1 MSLNKNKIKNASLIK
16 YINTIG
22 TSEPCIIRVVFDGMK
37 YGVPLDPDNTDYALI
52 KELLDAEEIT
62 IEDGEIFEID

>member
-1 MSLNKNKIKNASLIK
+1 MSLNEIKIKDASLLK
-16 YINTIG
+16 YINVIG
-22 TSEPCIIRVVFDGMK
+22 TSEPCIVRVVFDGVE
-37 YGVPLDPDNTDYALI
+37 YGVPMNDENVDYALI

>member
-1 MSLNKNKIKNASLIK
+1 MPLNENKIKDASLIR
-16 YINTIG
+16 YINTLG
-22 TSEPCIIRVVFDGMK
+22 TSEPCIVQVVSDGVEH
-37 YGVPLDPDNTDYALI
+37 GVPMDTDNADYAVI